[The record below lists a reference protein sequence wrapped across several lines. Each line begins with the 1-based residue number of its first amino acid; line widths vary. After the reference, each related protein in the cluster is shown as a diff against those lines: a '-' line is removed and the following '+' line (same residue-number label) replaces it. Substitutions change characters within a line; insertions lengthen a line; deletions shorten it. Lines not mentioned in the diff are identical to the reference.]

1 MFLKTAIK
9 LRTIKRMQL
18 LSKKMTETLTSHGGN
33 KEALSIDIQMKTNQV
48 LTRSLIKL
56 SFKYI
61 FSCEISKKFFHA

>member
-1 MFLKTAIK
+1 
-9 LRTIKRMQL
+9 
-18 LSKKMTETLTSHGGN
+18 MTETLTSHGGN

-61 FSCEISKKFFHA
+61 FNCEISKKFFHA